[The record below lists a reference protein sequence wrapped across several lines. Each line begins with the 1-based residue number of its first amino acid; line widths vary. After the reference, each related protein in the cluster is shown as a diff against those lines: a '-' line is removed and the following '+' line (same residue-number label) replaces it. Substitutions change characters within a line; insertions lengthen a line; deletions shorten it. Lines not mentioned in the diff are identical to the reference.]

1 MKKFKQAAFLYV
13 YGDSRR
19 LLLVVSMFL
28 IISPAFAQAPNIS
41 YITPQVYT
49 ANATISTL
57 APTNTGG
64 AVPATTYGQVSTYAK
79 GGFNTVTG
87 VATDAAGNLYID
99 DWSNNLIK
107 KETPAGV
114 VSIFAGS
121 SQGAAN
127 GKGTAASFF
136 EPDGIVVDATGNVY
150 VGDQGNNLIRK
161 ITPEGIVTTFAGSGA
176 AAANNGT
183 GKTASFNTPRGLVI
197 DAAGNIY
204 VADQANN
211 MIRKITPAGVVTTVA
226 GDITPGFADG
236 KGASATFNAPTG
248 LAIDAAGNLY
258 VADAR
263 NNAIRKIT
271 PAGVV
276 STYARGFNFPREIKF
291 DGTGN
296 GYVTDEN
303 NNAIKRISPTGIVTT
318 IAGSGQQG
326 SADGIGASAT
336 LNGPIGLALDGKGSL
351 YVGENTNNRVRKVT
365 ISGYTIDKALPEGL
379 TFDAA
384 TGKITGIPRAT
395 SPSINYTI
403 TAYNGGGSSSAI
415 VNIAVT
421 APAFAAVPSVI
432 NMPAPGNTPIGASNI
447 LITSATSNNRE
458 TPIVY
463 ASSNPGVAYVGTD
476 GLIHVVAPGIT
487 NITASQDAG
496 AHYSAA
502 TPVTQTYTIQESQE
516 INIAAI
522 GTKSMCQGDFSVKA
536 TSSNPTLPLVY
547 SSSNAA
553 VATISASGVIHITGA
568 GTTTILIKQPGNNS
582 FMDADPQARILKVT
596 SPASSST
603 ALAVSIKSSA
613 RGSVYSGTPVTFTAT
628 PSFGGDNA
636 TYQWQVNGI
645 NAGSNNPVFSSSNFA
660 NGDMV
665 TCTFTNHSL
674 SCSAPATS
682 NPVIVSVITPSN
694 ATPSPAVTAL
704 ANNKD
709 MGAGQ

>member
-1 MKKFKQAAFLYV
+1 MKKFKQAAFLYLA
-13 YGDSRR
+13 GNSRK
-19 LLLVVSMFL
+19 LVLFVLMFL
-28 IISPAFAQAPNIS
+28 TFSLSFAQAPNIS

-49 ANATISTL
+49 VNATISTL

-64 AVPATTYGQVSTYAK
+64 AVPATIYGQVTTYAN

-87 VATDAAGNLYID
+87 VATDAVGNLYID

-114 VSIFAGS
+114 VSILAGS

-136 EPDGIVVDATGNVY
+136 EPDGIALDAAGNVY

-161 ITPEGIVTTFAGSGA
+161 ITPAGVVTTFAGSGA

-183 GKTASFNTPRGLVI
+183 GTTASFNTPRGLAI
-197 DAAGNIY
+197 DPAGNIY

-211 MIRKITPAGVVTTVA
+211 MIRKITPAGVVTTIA
-226 GDITPGFADG
+226 GDITAGFTDG
-236 KGASATFNAPTG
+236 TGTSATFNTPTG

-271 PAGVV
+271 PAGIV
-276 STYARGFNFPREIKF
+276 TTFATGFNFPREIKF
-291 DGTGN
+291 DRAGN
-296 GYVTDEN
+296 SYVTDEN
-303 NNAIKRISPTGIVTT
+303 SNTIKKISPGGVVTT

-326 SADGIGASAT
+326 SANGIGTAAT
-336 LNGPIGLALDGKGSL
+336 FNGPIGLALDGNGNL

-365 ISGYTIDKALPEGL
+365 TWGYAIDKALPEGL
-379 TFDAA
+379 TFNAT
-384 TGKITGIPRAT
+384 TGKINGVPTAT
-395 SPSINYTI
+395 SPSTNYTI
-403 TAYNGGGSSSAI
+403 TAYNGGGSNSTI

-421 APAFAAVPSVI
+421 APAYAAVPSVI
-432 NMPAPGNTPIGASNI
+432 TMPAPGNTPIGSSNI
-447 LITSATSNNRE
+447 LITSATSNNAE
-458 TPIVY
+458 TPLVY
-463 ASSNPGVAYVGTD
+463 ASSNPNVAYVGTD
-476 GLIHVVAPGIT
+476 GLIHVVAPGTT

-516 INIAAI
+516 INLAAI
-522 GTKSMCQGDFSVKA
+522 GTKSMCQGDFSVRA
-536 TSSNPTLPLVY
+536 TSSNSTLPLVY
-547 SSSNAA
+547 SSSNTA
-553 VATISASGVIHITGA
+553 VATISVSGVIHITGA
-568 GTTTILIKQPGNNS
+568 GTTTILVKQPGNNS
-582 FMDADPQARILKVT
+582 FMDASPQARILKVT
-596 SPASSST
+596 SPASSLT

-613 RGSVYSGTPVTFTAT
+613 TGGVYSGTPVTFTAT
-628 PSFGGDNA
+628 PNFGGGNA
-636 TYQWQVNGI
+636 TYQWQGNGI
-645 NAGSNNPVFSSSNFA
+645 NAGSNKPVFSSSNFA

-665 TCTFTNHSL
+665 TCSFTNNSL

-682 NPVIVSVITPSN
+682 NPVIVSIITPYSSAPL
-694 ATPSPAVTAL
+694 ATVTAS
-704 ANNKD
+704 ANKYI
-709 MGAGQ
+709 GAGQ

>member
-1 MKKFKQAAFLYV
+1 MKKFKQAAFLYLA
-13 YGDSRR
+13 GNSRR
-19 LLLVVSMFL
+19 LLLFVLMFL
-28 IISPAFAQAPNIS
+28 TFSLAFAQAPSIS

-49 ANATISTL
+49 VNTTISTL
-57 APTNTGG
+57 APANTGG
-64 AVPATTYGQVSTYAK
+64 AVPAAIYGQVSTYAN

-114 VSIFAGS
+114 VSVFAGS
-121 SQGAAN
+121 GQGAAN

-136 EPDGIVVDATGNVY
+136 EPDGIAVDAAGNVY

-183 GKTASFNTPRGLVI
+183 GKNASFNTPRGLAI

-226 GDITPGFADG
+226 GDINPGFTNG
-236 KGASATFNAPTG
+236 TGTSATFNTPTG

-276 STYARGFNFPREIKF
+276 TTYAKGFNFPREIKF

-303 NNAIKRISPTGIVTT
+303 NNVIKRISPTGVITT

-326 SADGIGASAT
+326 SANGIGTAAT
-336 LNGPIGLALDGKGSL
+336 LNGPIGLALDGKGNL
-351 YVGENTNNRVRKVT
+351 YVGENTNNRVRKITV
-365 ISGYTIDKALPEGL
+365 SGYTIDKALPEGL
-379 TFDAA
+379 TFDGT
-384 TGKITGIPRAT
+384 TGKITGTPAAP
-395 SPSINYTI
+395 SPAADYII
-403 TAYNGGGSSSAI
+403 TAYNGGGSSSTI

-432 NMPAPGNTPIGASNI
+432 SMPAPGNTPIGASNI
-447 LITSATSNNRE
+447 LLTSAKSNNAE

-476 GLIHVVAPGIT
+476 GLIHVVAPGTT
-487 NITASQDAG
+487 NITASQDAS
-496 AHYSAA
+496 AHFSAA
-502 TPVTQTYTIQESQE
+502 APVTQTYTIQESQE
-516 INIAAI
+516 INFASI

-536 TSSNPTLPLVY
+536 TSSNATLPLVY
-547 SSSNAA
+547 SSSNTA
-553 VATISASGVIHITGA
+553 VATISESGVIHITGA
-568 GTTTILIKQPGNNS
+568 GTTTILVKQPGNNS
-582 FMDADPQARILKVT
+582 FMDASPQARILKVT
-596 SPASSST
+596 SPASSVT
-603 ALAVSIKSSA
+603 ALTVSIKSSA
-613 RGSVYSGTPVTFTAT
+613 NGSIYSGTTVTFTAT
-628 PSFGGDNA
+628 PNLGGENA

-645 NAGSNNPVFSSSNFA
+645 NVGSNNPVFSSSNFA

-665 TCTFTNHSL
+665 TCTFKNNSL

-682 NPVIVSVITPSN
+682 NPVIVSVVPPSSAAPLAAMPTKYIT
-694 ATPSPAVTAL
+694 V
-704 ANNKD
+704 
-709 MGAGQ
+709 GQ